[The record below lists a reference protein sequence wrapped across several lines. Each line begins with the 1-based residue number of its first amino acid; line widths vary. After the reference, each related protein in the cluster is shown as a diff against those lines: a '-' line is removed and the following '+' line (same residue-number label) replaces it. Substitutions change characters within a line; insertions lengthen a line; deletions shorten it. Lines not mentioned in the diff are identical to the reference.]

1 MAQYNY
7 LIEYYF
13 AKEPY
18 TKYRAFFA
26 TDEVFQECK
35 VSYYDM
41 KSRIRVVRELYS
53 YFMYDTQ
60 KRGKAHFIME
70 DNPIYVR
77 VIQGLDKATETVQK
91 FDAEQFWSKICP
103 YIHHNR
109 VDEILKEVDK
119 TFDMKSIAKKKQG
132 KLTQTSILLL
142 LYKRCSL
149 FNKMSFKDF
158 RLLVTSY
165 YGIKDCSYKEND
177 CTNGFKCDGKCESC
191 HMEDRSNGMCLEI
204 YKNNRSLF
212 TSKMKKTF

>member
-26 TDEVFQECK
+26 TEVFQECR

-41 KSRIRVVRELYS
+41 KSGIPVVKELYS

-77 VIQGLDKATETVQK
+77 VIQGLDKATETVQE

-109 VDEILKEVDK
+109 VDEILKEIDK

-191 HMEDRSNGMCLEI
+191 FMEDRSNGMCLEI

>member
-26 TDEVFQECK
+26 TDEVFQECR

-41 KSRIRVVRELYS
+41 KSGIPVVKELYS

-77 VIQGLDKATETVQK
+77 VIQGLDKATETVQE

-109 VDEILKEVDK
+109 VDEILKEIDK
-119 TFDMKSIAKKKQG
+119 TFDMKSIAKKKHG

-191 HMEDRSNGMCLEI
+191 FMEDRSNGMCLEI

>member
-26 TDEVFQECK
+26 TDEVFQECR

-41 KSRIRVVRELYS
+41 KSGIPVVKELYS

-77 VIQGLDKATETVQK
+77 VIQGLDKATETVQE

-109 VDEILKEVDK
+109 VDEILKEIDK

-132 KLTQTSILLL
+132 KLTHTSILLL

-191 HMEDRSNGMCLEI
+191 FMEDRSNGMCLEI

>member
-26 TDEVFQECK
+26 TDEVFQECR

-41 KSRIRVVRELYS
+41 KSGIPVVRELYS

-77 VIQGLDKATETVQK
+77 VIQGLDKATETVQE

-109 VDEILKEVDK
+109 VDEILKEIDK

-149 FNKMSFKDF
+149 LNKMSFKDF

-191 HMEDRSNGMCLEI
+191 FMEDRSNGMCLEI

>member
-26 TDEVFQECK
+26 TDEVFQECR

-41 KSRIRVVRELYS
+41 KSGIPVVKELYS

-77 VIQGLDKATETVQK
+77 VIQGLDKATETVQE

-109 VDEILKEVDK
+109 VDEILKEIDK

-165 YGIKDCSYKEND
+165 YGIKYCSYKEND

-191 HMEDRSNGMCLEI
+191 FIEDRSNGMCLEI

>member
-18 TKYRAFFA
+18 TKYRAFFD
-26 TDEVFQECK
+26 TDEVFQECR

-41 KSRIRVVRELYS
+41 KSRIPVVKELYS

-77 VIQGLDKATETVQK
+77 VIQGLDKATETVQE

-109 VDEILKEVDK
+109 VDEILKEIDK

-191 HMEDRSNGMCLEI
+191 FMEDRSNGMCLEI

>member
-1 MAQYNY
+1 
-7 LIEYYF
+7 
-13 AKEPY
+13 
-18 TKYRAFFA
+18 
-26 TDEVFQECK
+26 
-35 VSYYDM
+35 
-41 KSRIRVVRELYS
+41 
-53 YFMYDTQ
+53 
-60 KRGKAHFIME
+60 ME

-77 VIQGLDKATETVQK
+77 VIQGLDKATETVQE

-109 VDEILKEVDK
+109 VDEILKEIDK

-191 HMEDRSNGMCLEI
+191 FMEDRSNGMCLEI

>member
-1 MAQYNY
+1 
-7 LIEYYF
+7 
-13 AKEPY
+13 
-18 TKYRAFFA
+18 
-26 TDEVFQECK
+26 
-35 VSYYDM
+35 M
-41 KSRIRVVRELYS
+41 KSGIPVVRELYS

-60 KRGKAHFIME
+60 KRGKAYFIME

-77 VIQGLDKATETVQK
+77 VIQGLDKATETVQE

-109 VDEILKEVDK
+109 VDEILKEIDK

-191 HMEDRSNGMCLEI
+191 FMEDRSNGMCLEI

>member
-26 TDEVFQECK
+26 TDEIFQECR

-41 KSRIRVVRELYS
+41 KSRIPVVRELYS

-77 VIQGLDKATETVQK
+77 VVQGLDKAAETTQE
-91 FDAEQFWSKICP
+91 FDEEHFWSKICP
-103 YIHHNR
+103 YIHRNR
-109 VDEILKEVDK
+109 VSDILKEIDK
-119 TFDMKSIAKKKQG
+119 NFDIKSITKRKQG
-132 KLTQTSILLL
+132 KLIQTSILLL
-142 LYKRCSL
+142 LYKRCQL

-158 RLLVTSY
+158 RLLITSY
-165 YGIKDCSYKEND
+165 YGIKDCPYKEND
-177 CTNGFKCDGKCESC
+177 CTNGFKCDGMCESC
-191 HMEDRSNGMCLEI
+191 FVDNRTDSMCLEI

-212 TSKMKKTF
+212 TNKLKKTF

>member
-26 TDEVFQECK
+26 TDEVFQECR

-41 KSRIRVVRELYS
+41 KSGIPVVKELYS

-77 VIQGLDKATETVQK
+77 VIQGLDKATETVQE
-91 FDAEQFWSKICP
+91 FDAEQFCSKICP

-109 VDEILKEVDK
+109 VDEILKEIDK

-191 HMEDRSNGMCLEI
+191 FMEDRSNGMCLEI

>member
-26 TDEVFQECK
+26 TDEVFQECR

-41 KSRIRVVRELYS
+41 KSGIPVVKELYS

-77 VIQGLDKATETVQK
+77 VIQGLDKATETVQE

-109 VDEILKEVDK
+109 VDEILKEIDK

-177 CTNGFKCDGKCESC
+177 CTKGFKCDGKCESC
-191 HMEDRSNGMCLEI
+191 FMEDRSNGMCLEI

>member
-26 TDEVFQECK
+26 TDEVFQECR

-41 KSRIRVVRELYS
+41 KSGIPVVRELYS

-60 KRGKAHFIME
+60 KRGKAYFIME

-77 VIQGLDKATETVQK
+77 VIQGLDKATETVQE

-109 VDEILKEVDK
+109 VDEILKEIDK

-191 HMEDRSNGMCLEI
+191 FMEDRSNGMCLEI

>member
-26 TDEVFQECK
+26 TDEVFQECR

-41 KSRIRVVRELYS
+41 KSGIPVVRELYS

-77 VIQGLDKATETVQK
+77 VIQGLDKATETVQE

-109 VDEILKEVDK
+109 VDEILKEIDK
-119 TFDMKSIAKKKQG
+119 TFDMKSIAKKKHG

-191 HMEDRSNGMCLEI
+191 FMEDRSNGMCLEI

>member
-18 TKYRAFFA
+18 TKYRAFFD
-26 TDEVFQECK
+26 TDEVFQECR

-41 KSRIRVVRELYS
+41 KSGIPVVKELYS

-77 VIQGLDKATETVQK
+77 VIQGLDKATETVQE

-109 VDEILKEVDK
+109 VDEILKEIDK

-191 HMEDRSNGMCLEI
+191 FMEDRSNGMCLEI

>member
-26 TDEVFQECK
+26 TDEVFQECR

-41 KSRIRVVRELYS
+41 KSGIPVVKELYS

-60 KRGKAHFIME
+60 KIGKAHFIME

-77 VIQGLDKATETVQK
+77 VIQGLDKATETVQE

-109 VDEILKEVDK
+109 VDEILKEIDK

-191 HMEDRSNGMCLEI
+191 FMEDRSNGMCLEI

>member
-26 TDEVFQECK
+26 TDEVFQECR

-41 KSRIRVVRELYS
+41 KSGIPVVRELYS

-60 KRGKAHFIME
+60 KRGKAYFIME

-77 VIQGLDKATETVQK
+77 VIQGLNKATETVQE

-109 VDEILKEVDK
+109 VDEILKEIDK

-191 HMEDRSNGMCLEI
+191 FMEDRSNGMCLEI

>member
-1 MAQYNY
+1 MVQYNY

-26 TDEVFQECK
+26 TDEVFQECR

-41 KSRIRVVRELYS
+41 KSGIPVVRELYS

-77 VIQGLDKATETVQK
+77 VIQGLDKATETVQE

-109 VDEILKEVDK
+109 VDEILKEIDK

-191 HMEDRSNGMCLEI
+191 FMEDRSNGMCLEI